1 MPNIFLIS
9 LYYEKYNPISDLSQ
23 VQTQSP
29 LAISRIVGGAEMEVR
44 VGYFG
49 ICVQPDGG
57 SFICNANATALA
69 EIVTVDQDPLNL
81 IWVASTFKD
90 AVVFPYLL

>member
-1 MPNIFLIS
+1 M
-9 LYYEKYNPISDLSQ
+9 YYEKYDPVLNLAQVYPGVVQPLSN
-23 VQTQSP
+23 
-29 LAISRIVGGAEMEVR
+29 IVRSAELEVR

-49 ICVQPDGG
+49 ICIQPDKG

-69 EIVTVDQDPLNL
+69 EIVNVDADPLNL